1 MRCLDEAV
9 ASVWGE
15 GWSHHITRLM
25 VLGNLATLLDVD
37 ARELADWFWIA
48 YMDAW
53 DWVVEPNVLAMAT
66 YATGGVMSTKPYV
79 AGAAYIDRMSDYCS
93 GCAFRPDADCP
104 VTPLYWAFLER
115 HEPTLKSNP
124 RLKLALA
131 SMRKRPE
138 ARRTRDRATFVHVR
152 EVLAEGK
159 PLQPA
164 DSLPL
169 E

>member
-1 MRCLDEAV
+1 
-9 ASVWGE
+9 
-15 GWSHHITRLM
+15 

-53 DWVVEPNVLAMAT
+53 DWVVEPNVMAMAT
-66 YATGGVMSTKPYV
+66 YGAGGVMTTKPYV
-79 AGAAYIDRMSDYCS
+79 AGSAYIDRMSDYCQ
-93 GCAFRPDADCP
+93 GCAFRPDKDCP

-115 HEPTLKSNP
+115 HEPRLKSNP

-138 ARRTRDRATFVHVR
+138 DRRARDRATFVHVR
-152 EVLAEGK
+152 EVLANGQ
-159 PLQPA
+159 PLRPA
-164 DSLPL
+164 GALPL
-169 E
+169 G